1 MLWCW
6 ISQKTWGI
14 ETQYYST
21 PIGGAPGY
29 RTSVSLRGLVLRAVP
44 LVQTQGPRPL
54 SPASQQGAPGPP
66 ASPFPAARVPSSALE
81 APAGSRSPARLQG
94 NPGAISCLSSPP
106 GAPGAPGTPPPA
118 VLHSPAGGAL
128 LQVLTRPAL
137 GAQAVV
143 PPPPSSQPGPGSSPS
158 GPLSD
163 GRPVIMRSGE
173 RGAPRAAALTLHIS
187 DPPGP
192 SSIRSCS
199 LSGRLIAGGQDGW
212 RDRQPRNP

>member
-1 MLWCW
+1 M
-6 ISQKTWGI
+6 K
-14 ETQYYST
+14 TQYYSI
-21 PIGGAPGY
+21 PIGGAPGF
-29 RTSVSLRGLVLRAVP
+29 RPSISLRGLVLGAVP
-44 LVQTQGPRPL
+44 LVQTRGPRPL
-54 SPASQQGAPGPP
+54 PPASKQGAPGSP
-66 ASPFPAARVPSSALE
+66 ASPLESPLPHWKPPRQPSPRTPSGKSRGHILPYPSS
-81 APAGSRSPARLQG
+81 R
-94 NPGAISCLSSPP
+94 CLR
-106 GAPGAPGTPPPA
+106 PPA
-118 VLHSPAGGAL
+118 VLHSPTGGAL
-128 LQVLTRPAL
+128 LQIRPRPAL
-137 GAQAVV
+137 GAQAAV
-143 PPPPSSQPGPGSSPS
+143 PPPPSPQPEPGSSPS